1 MSVFDYLLKKAY
13 YALNSHSKNLVY
25 ETYGATK
32 MAYKLNA
39 ISKDQFYALN
49 EKLIVNGLNNL
60 SVSKLV

>member
-1 MSVFDYLLKKAY
+1 MSVFDYLLKKAD

-32 MAYKLNA
+32 MAYNLNA

-49 EKLIVNGLNNL
+49 EKLIVNGLNNP